1 MRNQWEEMW
10 RFDTAR
16 FVVKWEVT
24 PSDDVDISWDETGEV
39 QDNLASGLWCAFDS
53 RIVVELDG
61 RVIGEDYLGGS
72 IYENPSEF
80 RDHIGMNKRGHGSY
94 FSDMVR
100 EAIKDARKTLA
111 STPHIRATV

>member
-1 MRNQWEEMW
+1 MFEQWEEMW
-10 RFDTAR
+10 RFATTR

-24 PSDDVDISWDETGEV
+24 PSYYVDISWDETGEV
-39 QDNLASGLWCAFDS
+39 QDKLASGLWSSFDS
-53 RIVVELDG
+53 RVVVELDG

-80 RDHIGMNKRGHGSY
+80 RDHIGMNARGHGSY

-100 EAIKDARKTLA
+100 EAIKEARKTLA
-111 STPHIRATV
+111 DAPHVRAA